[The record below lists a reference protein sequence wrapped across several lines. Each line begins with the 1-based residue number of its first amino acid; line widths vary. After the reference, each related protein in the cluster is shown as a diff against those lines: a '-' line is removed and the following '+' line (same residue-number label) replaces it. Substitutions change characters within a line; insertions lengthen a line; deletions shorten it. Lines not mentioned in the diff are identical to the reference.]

1 MNFIITKMS
10 FINLSTT
17 FKMKRLKKLHLLVVK
32 YGYNEET
39 DQFYTKV
46 FVDDVLVQKFE
57 G

>member
-1 MNFIITKMS
+1 MKFIITKMS